1 MVNWRTL
8 DWRPIAIHVT
18 KIMGVL
24 LIIFL
29 LFNYVIMPMYTRHG
43 QAIEVPDVTNLMY
56 EDARDRLER
65 LGLEI
70 VEETKKFDSSN
81 QYPIG
86 VIMGQKPR
94 AGSKVKTGR
103 RIYVIVSK
111 GEPLIEMPQLTHR
124 SERNAIFTIKNIGLE
139 LRNVNYGHSEI
150 YPEGVVVDQSIP
162 PGAEVKLG
170 TPIDIE
176 VSLGRFP
183 DQFIVPNLIG
193 RSLTDAR
200 KVILQAGL
208 TIGDISYQQD
218 ADLLPETVIHQSL
231 PADGVVSQGTAIDLI
246 VSKLPDREGE

>member
-1 MVNWRTL
+1 MVDWRTL
-8 DWRPIAIHVT
+8 DWKPIAILFA

-29 LFNYVIMPMYTRHG
+29 LFNYVVMPMYTRHG

-56 EDARDRLER
+56 EEARDRLER

-86 VIMGQKPR
+86 VIMGQNPR

-111 GEPLIEMPQLTHR
+111 GEPMIEMPQLTHR

-170 TPIDIE
+170 TPIDIS

-208 TIGDISYQQD
+208 IIGDISYQED

-231 PADGVVSQGTAIDLI
+231 PADEVVGQGTAIDLI